1 MCQRLQQI
9 MYRRQIM
16 ELEDLKKRVEVLNKL
31 IEKEKNY
38 IDRDDKLIIQW
49 KGEQI
54 HLLKM
59 IIRILE
65 DGEPVLQ

>member
-1 MCQRLQQI
+1 
-9 MYRRQIM
+9 M

>member
-1 MCQRLQQI
+1 MK
-9 MYRRQIM
+9 
-16 ELEDLKKRVEVLNKL
+16 LEDLKKRVEVLNKL

-38 IDRDDKLIIQW
+38 IDSDDKLIIQW

>member
-1 MCQRLQQI
+1 
-9 MYRRQIM
+9 M

-38 IDRDDKLIIQW
+38 IDSDDKLILQW